1 MLNQKEFKPQ
11 QSTRIASR
19 IAPDNDTWTEYLAV
33 VDMLNPITNVYQL
46 QVRSFFESSTTQ
58 NKAWDEPPS
67 GAKNIVW
74 ANEGMR
80 EMANVQLQDL
90 SQVGKPSTSGD
101 QNSEKKKHKKGLWV
115 RRLSLPFGKKTSGK
129 NSKAESNGIEQKDR
143 PMYEYNKGSDTH
155 QFVTFSGES
164 KEATLSTN
172 DINLQKALQVSMG
185 LHEHEC
191 ECECEYQPDAPHS
204 PEVAHRYP
212 PQEESLEHLQED
224 EAMAMAKA
232 LSLSE
237 SEACGGIIIDIGGGG
252 DRVSDTGMQEKYDYC
267 IDNDGDDRKL
277 PADPF
282 FVEQKDP

>member
-1 MLNQKEFKPQ
+1 VLLMLNQKEFKPQ

-46 QVRSFFESSTTQ
+46 QVRSFFESSTTH

-90 SQVGKPSTSGD
+90 SQVGRPTAIND
-101 QNSEKKKHKKGLWV
+101 QNSEKKKHKKGSWV
-115 RRLSLPFGKKTSGK
+115 KRLPLPFGRKMSGK
-129 NSKAESNGIEQKDR
+129 NSKAETNDKEKKDR

-191 ECECEYQPDAPHS
+191 EYPHDAPHS
-204 PEVAHRYP
+204 LEVAHRYP
-212 PQEESLEHLQED
+212 TQEESLEHLQED
-224 EAMAMAKA
+224 EAMTMAKA

-237 SEACGGIIIDIGGGG
+237 SEACG
-252 DRVSDTGMQEKYDYC
+252 VKYDYC
-267 IDNDGDDRKL
+267 IDNDGDDRKF

-282 FVEQKDP
+282 LGERKDP